1 MIPRMVFRPR
11 RAPSLPRPK
20 LPRIPAAAWRW
31 LALGLAGI
39 VIFGAVT
46 LAAAWG
52 FACAGDACPS
62 LDGLGEYDPE
72 QASKVYAA
80 DGRLVTDLGLERRT
94 VVPLKEMSPA
104 VVEAFLATEDKRFYE
119 HDGIDW
125 VRVVGAAKGIALG
138 GRLAGASTITMQ
150 LAGNLFP
157 EEINRRERSV
167 RRKIREAK
175 VATRIEARY
184 PKDKILELYLNQ
196 IDLGNRAFGVEAAAQ
211 RYFGKSVREL
221 NVAEAA
227 TLAGMPQA
235 PSRYN
240 PRRNP
245 TLAVQRRN
253 VVLTLLR
260 DNGLLTRD
268 ELERWKGY
276 PLRLS
281 SRSDYSGHAEYFV
294 EYLRQQLEARF
305 GTGLYRR
312 GLRIYTTLD
321 LDMQL
326 AAERAL
332 ETQLQAIEGG
342 KYGKFPH
349 RTYAEVQD
357 RRADDEGEG
366 ARTPYLQGLLVTM
379 DARTGH
385 VRALVGGRDFT
396 DSKFNRATQALRQ
409 PGSTFKPL
417 VVAAAVEAGFP
428 MSRIVVDDSFAFEA
442 VPGEPLWEPKNYDL
456 KYLGPMTMRR
466 ALFESRNIPLIRLG
480 IEVGMDNVV
489 AMARR
494 CGLSGDIKPFPSIA
508 IGAADV
514 IPLEMI
520 SCFTTFASD
529 GERALPQ
536 VVLRVED
543 AAGRILWQPQPRRE
557 RVMEPAPAWLV
568 TDALRDVVRR
578 GTAAGA
584 VGAQTGFPSGGKT
597 GTTNDGFDVWYIGF
611 TRDLVTGIWMGF
623 DQPQKIMANAQ
634 GGRLAAPAWAA
645 YMREVY
651 ERRPPPG
658 EFPRPEGLVA
668 AEIDDRTGGLATPLC
683 PKEVRFIES
692 YLPGTEPTEYCPAH
706 GGQMFGAPGPV
717 QSPLTGST
725 EVPTLR
731 PPTAPPVPAPDRTP
745 AGVMGGVGPPPRSNR
760 PR

>member
-1 MIPRMVFRPR
+1 MIPRMMSRPR
-11 RAPSLPRPK
+11 RTPSLPR
-20 LPRIPAAAWRW
+20 LPRIPAVVWRR
-31 LALGLAGI
+31 LLLGLAG
-39 VIFGAVT
+39 VVTFATVT

-119 HDGIDW
+119 HGGIDW
-125 VRVVGAAKGIALG
+125 VRVFGAAKGIVLG
-138 GRLAGASTITMQ
+138 GRFAGASTITMQ

-157 EEINRRERSV
+157 EEINRRERSL

-175 VATRIEARY
+175 VATQIEARY
-184 PKDKILELYLNQ
+184 DKDKILELYLNQ

-245 TLAVQRRN
+245 NLAVQRRN

-260 DNGLLTRD
+260 DNGQLTRD

-305 GTGLYRR
+305 GTDLYRR

-349 RTYAEVQD
+349 RSYAEVQD
-357 RRADDEGEG
+357 QRADDAGEG
-366 ARTPYLQGLLVTM
+366 SRTPYLQGLLVTM
-379 DARTGH
+379 DARTGQ

-428 MSRIVVDDSFAFEA
+428 MSKIVVDDSFAFEA

-456 KYLGPMTMRR
+456 KFLGPMTMRR
-466 ALFESRNIPLIRLG
+466 ALYESRNVPLIKLG
-480 IEVGMDNVV
+480 LEVGMDNVV
-489 AMARR
+489 TMARR
-494 CGLSGDIKPFPSIA
+494 CGLSGDVKPLPAVA

-520 SCFTTFASD
+520 SCFTTFATD

-543 AAGRILWQPQPRRE
+543 AAGKILWQPQPRRE

-651 ERRPPPG
+651 ERRPLPG

-668 AEIDDRTGGLATPLC
+668 AEIDDGTGGLATPLC
-683 PKEVRFIES
+683 PKEVRFVES
-692 YLPGTEPTEYCPAH
+692 YLPGTEPREYCPAH
-706 GGQMFGAPGPV
+706 GGQMFGTPGPT
-717 QSPLTGST
+717 QSPLTGAT
-725 EVPTLR
+725 QVPALR
-731 PPTAPPVPAPDRTP
+731 PPNAPPVPAPGGAP
-745 AGVMGGVGPPPRSNR
+745 AGVMGGVGPPPRPNR